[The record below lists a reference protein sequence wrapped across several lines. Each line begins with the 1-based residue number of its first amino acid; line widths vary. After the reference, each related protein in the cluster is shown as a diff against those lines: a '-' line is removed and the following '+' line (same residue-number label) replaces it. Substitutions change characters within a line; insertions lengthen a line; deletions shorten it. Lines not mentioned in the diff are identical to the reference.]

1 VIPLLKKATLDPN
14 SLKNFR
20 PVSNLPF
27 ISKIL
32 EKVVLEQLNDHKLEN
47 DLNEKFQSAYRKC
60 HSTETALLRISND
73 LLQSMDQKQC
83 CFLVLL
89 DLSAAF
95 DTVNHNILLNRL
107 SDRFGIKDDALSWIS
122 SYFNRRSH
130 FVTINGSRST
140 AVFQHCNVPQ
150 GSVLGPTFF
159 SDYISPLAS
168 IFAKWGVSFHSYAD
182 DTQIYASFTP
192 GVDEE
197 LVLAR
202 LSNCIREVRIWMANN
217 FLKLNDEKTDF
228 IIIGNKYFMPQVQC
242 KSLTVGEQCVPTST
256 SVRNIGASL
265 DSSLTMDTEIKAKCK
280 SAWWQLYQISKIR
293 RFLTPE
299 QVKTV
304 TVSLVLSKLDQNNS
318 LLHDL
323 PACVLLKL
331 QRVQNSAARLLC
343 SASRQVDAAPLL
355 VSLHWL
361 PIKKRIMFKIV
372 LLVYKCL
379 NGIGP
384 LYLSELLSFY
394 SNTESRKCLRSSS
407 LDNLHVPRI
416 YRSEIVYP

>member
-1 VIPLLKKATLDPN
+1 MA
-14 SLKNFR
+14 
-20 PVSNLPF
+20 
-27 ISKIL
+27 KI
-32 EKVVLEQLNDHKLEN
+32 
-47 DLNEKFQSAYRKC
+47 
-60 HSTETALLRISND
+60 
-73 LLQSMDQKQC
+73 
-83 CFLVLL
+83 
-89 DLSAAF
+89 
-95 DTVNHNILLNRL
+95 
-107 SDRFGIKDDALSWIS
+107 
-122 SYFNRRSH
+122 
-130 FVTINGSRST
+130 
-140 AVFQHCNVPQ
+140 
-150 GSVLGPTFF
+150 
-159 SDYISPLAS
+159 
-168 IFAKWGVSFHSYAD
+168 
-182 DTQIYASFTP
+182 
-192 GVDEE
+192 
-197 LVLAR
+197 
-202 LSNCIREVRIWMANN
+202 
-217 FLKLNDEKTDF
+217 FLKLNDEKPDF
-228 IIIGNKYFMPQVQC
+228 IIIGNKRFMSQVQC
-242 KSLTVGEQCVPTST
+242 KILTVGEQCVPTST

-361 PIKKRIMFKIV
+361 PIKKRIKFKIV

-407 LDNLHVPRI
+407 LDNLHVPRTNTNFGD
-416 YRSEIVYP
+416 RSFLVCAPKLWNSLPFDLRNSPSVESFKKSLKTFLF